1 MKLDLL
7 YLPVVREREEASV
20 RSFYVSEFFHCM
32 HAWYLRPIFLLL
44 RAMIPPTIHLVFR
57 MYLTNTE
64 EPSVLAR
71 IIHLFIFRCSMVCS
85 SLDAFE
91 RRSTH

>member
-32 HAWYLRPIFLLL
+32 HAC
-44 RAMIPPTIHLVFR
+44 MVPTADF
-57 MYLTNTE
+57 
-64 EPSVLAR
+64 
-71 IIHLFIFRCSMVCS
+71 F
-85 SLDAFE
+85 AFE
-91 RRSTH
+91 SDDTPNYTPRLSYVSN